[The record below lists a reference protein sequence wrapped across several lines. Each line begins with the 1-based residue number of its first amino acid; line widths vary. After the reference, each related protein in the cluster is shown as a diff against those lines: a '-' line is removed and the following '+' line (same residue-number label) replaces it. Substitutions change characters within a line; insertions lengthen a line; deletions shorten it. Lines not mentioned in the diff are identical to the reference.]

1 MTQGKSG
8 DNPTARTAGAR
19 GRLLS
24 AAAEAFAD
32 RGFHGTTTRD
42 IAGAAGMSPA
52 AVYVHFPSKEE
63 LLYQLMHDGHLQT
76 LAVMDDA
83 DLPDAPAPQRL
94 ASVMSAF
101 ARYHALEHT
110 GARVVNYELA
120 SLSAEHAVVVSAL
133 RREVTARLR
142 DIVDAGVAE
151 GEFRTPDSRTC
162 TEALLSMGVDI
173 ARWYRDGVY
182 ISPDE
187 LADFYAQLAL
197 RCVGRDLE

>member
-1 MTQGKSG
+1 
-8 DNPTARTAGAR
+8 
-19 GRLLS
+19 
-24 AAAEAFAD
+24 
-32 RGFHGTTTRD
+32 
-42 IAGAAGMSPA
+42 MSPA

-63 LLYQLMHDGHLQT
+63 LLYQLMHDGHLHT
-76 LAVMDDA
+76 LEVMDDA

-101 ARYHALEHT
+101 ALYHALEHT

-142 DIVDAGVAE
+142 DIVDAGVAA

-182 ISPDE
+182 ISPGE
-187 LADFYAQLAL
+187 IADFYAQLAL
-197 RCVGRDLE
+197 RCVGRDLV

>member
-1 MTQGKSG
+1 MTQGKGG

-19 GRLLS
+19 DRLLS